1 MDEKQV
7 TEGLA
12 STILSKL
19 NELTILSK
27 TYFNVQEAAIYLGAS
42 PDTIR
47 RHMYSGEIAYS
58 KPSGVKG
65 RVYISK
71 VDLDKFMGKSRVPT
85 KEEIEASASNYILN
99 HKK

>member
-1 MDEKQV
+1 MEEKQI

-12 STILSKL
+12 SIILSKL

-27 TYFNVQEAAIYLGAS
+27 TYFNVQEAAVYLGAS
-42 PDTIR
+42 QDTVR
-47 RHMYSGEIAYS
+47 RYMYSGELAYS
-58 KPSGVKG
+58 KPTGG

-71 VDLDKFMGKSRVPT
+71 IDLDKFMGKSRIPT
-85 KEEIEASASNYILN
+85 QDEIETSASEYLVN